1 MCIAILTTA
10 PPDYPFILLNNRDV
24 RIVVYNHYILQLTH
38 TRSIYIVQQQRQH
51 GGHLQ
56 TLKSWA
62 AMTFTVPFMAPG
74 WV

>member
-10 PPDYPFILLNNRDV
+10 HPDYPFILLNNRDV
-24 RIVVYNHYILQLTH
+24 RIVVHNHYILQLTH
-38 TRSIYIVQQQRQH
+38 TRSTYIVQQQRQH

-62 AMTFTVPFMAPG
+62 ATTFTVPFMAPG